1 MKGSDCLFDSVSMK
15 ASSLNIAELIQ
26 FSPGFVGIQGRRL
39 LIHDL
44 SSLSQFRRDLI
55 ESIGQNMARRILTRK
70 GLFWGQADSAG
81 MQRLFNWK
89 DKNEWMMAAV
99 ELIEIMGMAKA
110 EVTKLV
116 LEEKTIE
123 IEIQCTDSV
132 EVEQHQI
139 EFGISSN
146 PVCWVMAGYLSG
158 YASYCLGQD
167 IYFSE
172 SQCQGTK
179 ASNCAFIGKNL
190 SSWGNA
196 INLELPFF
204 FAEDIQKKVRQLTS
218 RISEQQRELAK
229 KYKLLKSVQK
239 SSDSIGIE
247 TRSKAYRNVLDLAYR
262 VASFDTTILITG
274 ETGAGKEVLARRIH
288 EISNRSKYPFLAV
301 NCSALPESLLE
312 NELFGHKAGAFTGAR
327 NKEIGLFE
335 AAQQGTIFLDEIG
348 DISLATQVKLLRFLQ
363 SKEIKPV
370 GETKP
375 QLLDVRIISATNL
388 DLDMLVKEG
397 RFRKDLL
404 YRLRVLQITVPPL
417 RERPDDILPLARHF
431 LEKFQHK
438 LKISS
443 LRLSTDTVDLLL
455 NYQWPGNVRELENAM
470 EHAAILSTDG
480 LITPESL
487 PGAISGRTASFTSS
501 QGQKSLK
508 QIETE
513 HICSILE
520 QTAGNRAE
528 TARILKISES
538 TLYRRLRSLN
548 ILEKK
553 YQQVVRRKRLR
564 N

>member
-1 MKGSDCLFDSVSMK
+1 MK
-15 ASSLNIAELIQ
+15 ASNLNIAELIQ

-44 SSLSQFRRDLI
+44 SALGQFRKDLI
-55 ESIGQNMARRILTRK
+55 ESIGEEMARRILTRK

-81 MQRLFNWK
+81 MQRLFNWE
-89 DKNEWMMAAV
+89 DKNERILAAA
-99 ELIEIMGMAKA
+99 ELVAIMGMAHA
-110 EVTKLV
+110 EITKIA
-116 LEEKTIE
+116 LEKNAVE
-123 IEIQCTDSV
+123 IEIKCADSV
-132 EVEQHQI
+132 EVEQYRN

-146 PVCWVMAGYLSG
+146 PICWVIAGYFSG
-158 YASYCLGQD
+158 YVSHSLDQS

-172 SQCQGTK
+172 IQCQGTK
-179 ASNCAFIGKNL
+179 ASSCTFCGKDL

-196 INLELPFF
+196 IQKELPYF
-204 FAEDIQKKVRQLTS
+204 FAADIRNKVQLLTE

-229 KYKLLKSVQK
+229 KHKQLKSVQNA
-239 SSDSIGIE
+239 SAVFGIE
-247 TRSKAYRNVLDLAYR
+247 TRSKSYRNVLDLAYR

-274 ETGAGKEVLARRIH
+274 ETGSGKEVLARRIH
-288 EISNRSKYPFLAV
+288 EISNRSRFPFLAV

-327 NKEIGLFE
+327 NTEMGIFE

-370 GETKP
+370 GDTQP
-375 QLLDVRIISATNL
+375 QLIDVRIISATNL
-388 DLDMLVKEG
+388 DLDTLVKEG

-431 LEKFQHK
+431 LEKFRHK
-438 LKISS
+438 LKLDT
-443 LRLSTDTVDLLL
+443 LRLATATVDLLIS
-455 NYQWPGNVRELENAM
+455 YQWPGNIRELENAM
-470 EHAAILSTDG
+470 EHAAIISTDG
-480 LITPESL
+480 YITPETL
-487 PGAISGRTASFTSS
+487 PAAITGRTSS
-501 QGQKSLK
+501 ISTFNEPKSLE

-513 HICSILE
+513 CICSALK

-528 TARILKISES
+528 AAKILKISES
-538 TLYRRLRSLN
+538 TLYRRLRKLHIDSTG
-548 ILEKK
+548 
-553 YQQVVRRKRLR
+553 R
-564 N
+564 

>member
-1 MKGSDCLFDSVSMK
+1 MKGSDCLFDSVLMK

-44 SSLSQFRRDLI
+44 SSLGHFRRDLI
-55 ESIGQNMARRILTRK
+55 ESVGLDMARRILTRK
-70 GLFWGQADSAG
+70 GFFWGQADSAG
-81 MQRLFNWK
+81 MKRLFNWK
-89 DKNEWMMAAV
+89 DKNEWIMATA

-116 LEEKTIE
+116 IEEKIVD

-132 EVEQHQI
+132 EVEQHHN
-139 EFGISSN
+139 EFGVSSS
-146 PVCWVMAGYLSG
+146 PVCWVITGYLSG
-158 YASYCLGQD
+158 YTSYCLNQD

-172 SQCQGTK
+172 SQCQGAK
-179 ASNCAFIGKNL
+179 ASKCSFTGKNL

-196 INLELPFF
+196 IKQELPFF
-204 FAEDIQKKVRQLTS
+204 FAEDIQKRVQQLTS
-218 RISEQQRELAK
+218 KIREQQRELAK
-229 KYKLLKSVQK
+229 KYKQLKSVQK

-247 TRSKAYRNVLDLAYR
+247 TRSRAYRNVLNLAYR

-274 ETGAGKEVLARRIH
+274 ETGVGKEVLARRIH
-288 EISNRSKYPFLAV
+288 ELSNRSKFPFLAV

-312 NELFGHKAGAFTGAR
+312 NELFGHKAGAFTGAH

-335 AAQQGTIFLDEIG
+335 AAQHGTIFLDEIG

-370 GETKP
+370 GETQP
-375 QLLDVRIISATNL
+375 QLIDVRIISATNL
-388 DLDMLVKEG
+388 DLDMLVREG

-404 YRLRVLQITVPPL
+404 YRLRVLQMTVPPL

-431 LEKFQHK
+431 LEKLQQK
-438 LKISS
+438 LHISS
-443 LRLSTDTVDLLL
+443 LRLSTDTVDILLG
-455 NYQWPGNVRELENAM
+455 YQWPGNVRELENAM

-480 LITPESL
+480 YITPESL
-487 PGAISGRTASFTSS
+487 PIAIRDRAVSFQPSNE
-501 QGQKSLK
+501 QKSLQ

-513 HICSILE
+513 HIRSILE

-528 TARILKISES
+528 AARILNISES

-548 ILEKK
+548 NLSK
-553 YQQVVRRKRLR
+553 
-564 N
+564 NGSW